1 MTEAETPREKIV
13 TAALAHVPFDG
24 WSMATLD
31 AAADDAGIDRATA
44 HALFPRGAVDLALA
58 WHERGDA
65 LMLERLRAENLGA
78 LRFRDRIAMAVRM
91 RIEAAEDR
99 EAVRRGATLFA
110 LPMHAADGSRAI
122 WNTVDLIWT
131 VLGDTSD
138 DLNWYTK
145 RATLAAVYSATVLYW
160 LGDDSPGYANTWAF
174 LDRRIEDVMRFESA
188 KAAVRKNPVLR
199 PFLAGPEW
207 LASRIRAPRRN
218 TDVALPGHWGAATAT
233 AGTDS
238 Q

>member
-1 MTEAETPREKIV
+1 MTTAETPREAIV
-13 TAALAHVPFDG
+13 TAALTHVPFDG

-31 AAADDAGIDRATA
+31 AAATDAGIDRATA

-58 WHERGDA
+58 WHQRGDV
-65 LMLERLRAENLGA
+65 LMVERLRAENLDA
-78 LRFRDRIAMAVRM
+78 LRFRDRIAMAVRL
-91 RIEAAEDR
+91 RIEAADDR
-99 EAVRRGATLFA
+99 EAVRRATTLFA
-110 LPMHAADGSRAI
+110 LPIHAADGSRAI
-122 WNTVDLIWT
+122 WNTVDKIWT
-131 VLGDTSD
+131 TLGDTSD

-145 RATLAAVYSATVLYW
+145 RGILSSVYSATVLYW

-188 KAAVRKNPVLR
+188 KAAARKNPLLR

-207 LASRIRAPRRN
+207 LAARIRAPRRA
-218 TDVALPGHWGAATAT
+218 DVPLPGYWPAPAS
-233 AGTDS
+233 DPESKS